1 MEKKKAAKMAALK
14 ELINMMRAGEVA
26 KYKKSPKKEEEEKE
40 MEDEEEVCSEC
51 DDGSCPECK
60 KKPKGL
66 GIIIAVGKPK
76 KD

>member
-26 KYKKSPKKEEEEKE
+26 KYKKSPKKEEEKE